1 MNFISKFA
9 LSMSIGIVVA
19 IFTAKAVA
27 ADETSVFYRAPC
39 DDVAEMAKGIMDL
52 RQMRYPK
59 SQLTSQLTMNPL
71 TTVVLEN
78 AYEFP
83 IMPSDRKDLAKQL
96 SRDYKNLIKNLCWEA
111 NAI

>member
-27 ADETSVFYRAPC
+27 ADEPSVFRGAPC
-39 DDVAEMAKGIMDL
+39 DDVAQMAKGIMDL
-52 RQMRYPK
+52 RQMDYPEEMLRK
-59 SQLTSQLTMNPL
+59 KLIMDPV

-78 AYEFP
+78 AYDFP
-83 IMPSDRKDLAKQL
+83 IMPENRPDLANVL
-96 SRDYKNLIKNLCWEA
+96 SRDYKKLVKSLCLKA

>member
-27 ADETSVFYRAPC
+27 ADDSSVFYGAPC
-39 DDVAEMAKGIMDL
+39 NDVARMAKGIMDL
-52 RQMRYPK
+52 RQMDYPK
-59 SQLTSQLTMNPL
+59 PQLVAQLNMNPV

-78 AYEFP
+78 AYNFP
-83 IMPSDRKDLAKQL
+83 VVPSNRKDLANQL
-96 SRDYKNLIKNLCWEA
+96 SRDFKNLVESLCWKA